1 MIIKQKDL
9 SKTTKLLWSLAV
21 AIGLGFVILAAIF
34 LFFFVLDAFSR
45 GTLSQPSIKDLL
57 RIIPILIGPP
67 LLVIFAMFRERVGGF
82 LLTIVSLAG
91 IIIVLIISDNRG
103 DYLVGFLLGGPFL
116 ISGVLFLLSYYSH
129 KKRRGHCCI
138 ERLN

>member
-82 LLTIVSLAG
+82 LLIIVSLAG
-91 IIIVLIISDNRG
+91 IIMVLIG
-103 DYLVGFLLGGPFL
+103 AGAGKWVGFLLGGPFL

-129 KKRRGHCCI
+129 KKR
-138 ERLN
+138 

>member
-21 AIGLGFVILAAIF
+21 AIGLGFVILAALF
-34 LFFFVLDAFSR
+34 LFFFVLNAISE
-45 GTLSQPSIKDLL
+45 GNLSQPGSIKGLL

-67 LLVIFAMFRERVGGF
+67 LLVIFAMLRERVGGF

-91 IIIVLIISDNRG
+91 IIMVLIG
-103 DYLVGFLLGGPFL
+103 AGAGKWVGFLLGGPFL

-129 KKRRGHCCI
+129 KKR
-138 ERLN
+138 